1 MANRVIFIGYLWF
14 IILPLKFCLD
24 NRATIFH
31 TPQAYFMCES
41 TFHKSVRIYFIEK
54 SAKGQL
60 FCQMS
65 RKGTNED
72 AALPLMK
79 FRCGE
84 MNNIFNEILLRNM
97 K

>member
-1 MANRVIFIGYLWF
+1 MN
-14 IILPLKFCLD
+14 
-24 NRATIFH
+24 
-31 TPQAYFMCES
+31 
-41 TFHKSVRIYFIEK
+41 
-54 SAKGQL
+54 
-60 FCQMS
+60 
-65 RKGTNED
+65 NEA